1 MPDEDLNKPQVNPA
15 QSPTPSEMPLPE
27 PPLPHLDDQRNE
39 MTSKLGD
46 LEVERMEASDE
57 LERIRNKSAD
67 QVHDQTD
74 ILDGD
79 SSSSTAFGEDGSG
92 IMDLLREANLSPRH
106 LRFCCGGI
114 FLVLLLIGFIF
125 GGLKFS
131 QWLSDRPEKVDSEPT
146 VVIEEP
152 EQVEPDD
159 DDDSPFVEID
169 EIKYTDGT
177 VYAGLMLGQELTEED
192 PAVEAGEILGEE
204 LVSNDSLALAITT
217 FAELFDAL
225 QVDVN
230 ELLDQSRDRQDTLD
244 DYVSE
249 LKYLSYR
256 GGLEL
261 EELRTITDNLSDQ
274 FAQVEAEK
282 ELFEARFFDDLSDL
296 DAYGATAALNEFVV
310 RGEQVVNIRAQYLAR
325 LKLVEYYELV
335 LTSMERRIN
344 DIDLN
349 EEALIKGIQVVE
361 IAGSDLDLIIQ
372 EDEL

>member
-261 EELRTITDNLSDQ
+261 EELRTIIYPINSL
-274 FAQVEAEK
+274 K
-282 ELFEARFFDDLSDL
+282 L
-296 DAYGATAALNEFVV
+296 
-310 RGEQVVNIRAQYLAR
+310 R
-325 LKLVEYYELV
+325 LKKSSLKHAFLM
-335 LTSMERRIN
+335 TS
-344 DIDLN
+344 
-349 EEALIKGIQVVE
+349 VT
-361 IAGSDLDLIIQ
+361 
-372 EDEL
+372 